1 MVPSSFLTFFA
12 ASAGAGAALI
22 GLLFVAVSVAPHTT
36 VGRGASAERYALAT
50 SALTALVN
58 AFFTSLGALIPQVNI
73 GWFALFISAASLMS
87 TLSLAANILK
97 SWSGWLN
104 LLRRGFLVAVSL
116 VLYGFEFYFAVLV
129 FKTPT
134 DVGIIYSL
142 TALLMGVYGLG
153 MSRAWQL
160 LGAPKGGLL
169 GWLSPLHDLHQRA
182 PAPTPHQEG
191 QGASASEVMG
201 AAAQSPAPPQAH

>member
-1 MVPSSFLTFFA
+1 MIPSSFTTFFA
-12 ASAGAGAALI
+12 ASTGAGAALI

-36 VGRGASAERYALAT
+36 VGRGAPAERYAMAT

-58 AFFTSLGALIPQVNI
+58 AFFISLGALIPQVNI
-73 GWFALFISAASLMS
+73 GWFALFVSGGSLMT
-87 TLSLAANILK
+87 TLSLAANVLK
-97 SWSGWLN
+97 SRAGWLN

-134 DVGIIYSL
+134 DVSAIYSL
-142 TALLMGVYGLG
+142 TALLLGVYGLG

-169 GWLSPLHDLHQRA
+169 GWLSPLYDLHHHA
-182 PAPTPHQEG
+182 PAAPPPQESA
-191 QGASASEVMG
+191 GAHTAEAVSAT
-201 AAAQSPAPPQAH
+201 AQPPAPPAQ